1 MTNDPLKN
9 PIRIDTLGN
18 VTNERKRIVGI
29 SVLPSAG
36 SWEAEL
42 FATGS
47 SWGAKIF
54 HAKGADASSYYEPIN
69 PPKPTLGIQAVT
81 LTNITEVLVRTDES
95 D

>member
-1 MTNDPLKN
+1 MSNDATKN
-9 PIRIDTLGN
+9 PIRIDTVGA
-18 VTNERKRIVGI
+18 VTTERKRVTGV

-47 SWGAKIF
+47 NWGAKLF
-54 HAKGADASSYYEPIN
+54 HAKGAGATSYYEPIV
-69 PPKPTLGIQAVT
+69 PPKPTLGIRAIT
-81 LTNITEVLVRTDES
+81 LTNISEVLVRTDES

>member
-1 MTNDPLKN
+1 MSNDATKN
-9 PIRIDTLGN
+9 PIRIDTVGA
-18 VTNERKRIVGI
+18 VTIDRKRITGI

-47 SWGAKIF
+47 NWGGKLF
-54 HAKGADASSYYEPIN
+54 HAKGSTVTSYYESFC
-69 PPKPTLGIQAVT
+69 PPKPTLGIRALT
-81 LTNITEVLVRTDES
+81 LTNVTEIMVRTDEG